1 MRPALDPRSAALLH
15 VAVSAAIGSAA
26 VCLDWS
32 ISRALAAAAIQD
44 EMPDML
50 LSIAPVAGLGRVVCA
65 ASDVAIALGYDI
77 APCWRNRTITG
88 NSGLGGRRRSGHDRE
103 D

>member
-26 VCLDWS
+26 VCLEWS
-32 ISRALAAAAIQD
+32 ISRALAAGAIQD
-44 EMPDML
+44 EMPDMR
-50 LSIAPVAGLGRVVCA
+50 LSIALVAGLGRVVCA
-65 ASDVAIALGYDI
+65 APDVAIA
-77 APCWRNRTITG
+77 PRWRNRTITG
-88 NSGLGGRRRSGHDRE
+88 NSGLGGRRRSGHDCE

>member
-1 MRPALDPRSAALLH
+1 
-15 VAVSAAIGSAA
+15 
-26 VCLDWS
+26 
-32 ISRALAAAAIQD
+32 
-44 EMPDML
+44 ML

-88 NSGLGGRRRSGHDRE
+88 NSGLGGRRRSGHGCE